1 MKVGEI
7 TERTREENEFGF
19 RMFTFALLIVKEA
32 DIPLGRF
39 YNGRAFKKH
48 IVYILR
54 KHLISLSLRR
64 KIKREEKHL

>member
-7 TERTREENEFGF
+7 TERTRKENESGF
-19 RMFTFALLIVKEA
+19 LMFTFALLVVKEA

-48 IVYILR
+48 IVYI
-54 KHLISLSLRR
+54 
-64 KIKREEKHL
+64 